1 MIKLYH
7 GSNVRIDQID
17 LSFSKNGKDFGKG
30 FYLNEKRQQAMDMAV
45 RTSKRQMTGKP
56 IVNSYLFDETILTR
70 PSDLKIKVFDDYSKE
85 WAEFVLM
92 NRNNSTDKQAHP
104 YDIVVGPIAD
114 DTVGVQI
121 RRFTMGYISIDAL
134 IEELKFNGSH
144 AIQYFFG
151 TERAVKLL
159 TATDDE

>member
-1 MIKLYH
+1 
-7 GSNVRIDQID
+7 
-17 LSFSKNGKDFGKG
+17 
-30 FYLNEKRQQAMDMAV
+30 
-45 RTSKRQMTGKP
+45 MTFPFPK
-56 IVNSYLFDETILTR
+56 
-70 PSDLKIKVFDDYSKE
+70 
-85 WAEFVLM
+85 
-92 NRNNSTDKQAHP
+92 NRNNGTDKQAHP

-121 RRFTMGYISIDAL
+121 RRFTMGYISIETL

-151 TERAVKLL
+151 TENAVKLL